1 MEQLQKV
8 CQVSHKH
15 PVSFFLSQIQ
25 TSGGGS
31 FKSSSSRSCLRQ
43 LRWSSSLGYAQGER
57 GARDHGITTG
67 RDGWV
72 GNSRWSLWINLK
84 LQETS
89 FQIPCYQVFSMSIL
103 LFACSETLMLLF
115 STIWRRANTRKRNKK
130 EKSAVDPR
138 TTMTQHTN
146 IQHTLYLASRWSIR
160 RCHIV
165 FCKSETY
172 KKSLDGQRDSAHYCF
187 VSVWSRN
194 PGYYFGSLWFMLLS
208 LWTLWT
214 ICWCHHC
221 TSATTQ
227 TAACVHTCKPL
238 AHKFRVRSRSRC
250 KPLTFLM
257 LLKAGE

>member
-1 MEQLQKV
+1 M
-8 CQVSHKH
+8 
-15 PVSFFLSQIQ
+15 FF
-25 TSGGGS
+25 
-31 FKSSSSRSCLRQ
+31 
-43 LRWSSSLGYAQGER
+43 
-57 GARDHGITTG
+57 
-67 RDGWV
+67 
-72 GNSRWSLWINLK
+72 
-84 LQETS
+84 
-89 FQIPCYQVFSMSIL
+89 
-103 LFACSETLMLLF
+103 F

-146 IQHTLYLASRWSIR
+146 IQHTLYRASRWSIR

-165 FCKSETY
+165 SANQKHT
-172 KKSLDGQRDSAHYCF
+172 KIIGGQRDSAHYCF

-208 LWTLWT
+208 LWTPWT

-227 TAACVHTCKPL
+227 TAACVHTCTPWHTSFMFACSHVANHSL
-238 AHKFRVRSRSRC
+238 
-250 KPLTFLM
+250 LM